1 MLRDNI
7 FEFMKLPAQHKIIDT
22 NLMKYTLQD
31 FTFIVLK
38 NCWLLQYLKI
48 TFFFITLEG
57 QCISNGG
64 TACTDVK
71 NPVLCASH
79 S

>member
-1 MLRDNI
+1 MLKTHPLKNMRKYYMLRDNI

-57 QCISNGG
+57 
-64 TACTDVK
+64 
-71 NPVLCASH
+71 
-79 S
+79 